1 MKIKKREIG
10 CLAVLII
17 LTLLCKQTIMDAAA
31 TKLGSGVEVN
41 AGHLKIA
48 GVLFNVF
55 IGYNGL
61 VKHEVKWIKMAWLS
75 VYGML
80 FFTIAVD
87 KLTEYTL
94 NYSLADFNY
103 GVLVSPVFY
112 LAACGLPRYAALDG
126 VNLYHQKVK

>member
-10 CLAVLII
+10 CFAVLII
-17 LTLLCKQTIMDAAA
+17 LTLLCKQTIIDAAA
-31 TKLGSGVEVN
+31 TRLGSGVEVN
-41 AGHLKIA
+41 ACHLKIV

-55 IGYNGL
+55 IGYIGL
-61 VKHEVKWIKMAWLS
+61 VKHEVKWIKIAWLS

-112 LAACGLPRYAALDG
+112 LAACVLPRYVALDG
-126 VNLYHQKVK
+126 VNLYHQKAK